1 MGDGPAVGGEVNGI
15 GGGVFQEGEPQTDLL
30 QFQLSQKIVV
40 PVVCQQDALIEI
52 GRIQRPQENIILG
65 VGHISVIYIH
75 GNLHRLLAGGL
86 VVFTQADSGAVIVQH
101 VVKVYDKTV
110 FPLPVLK
117 YPLDTPGLQVP
128 FRIRALALG
137 CLGQG
142 KVEVPIADGHTVCW
156 PVREKRDIFLK
167 QPGGLPGLQ
176 LDLVDRQRIIRVR
189 CAGECQ
195 EDEIAVVEEVA
206 AAAVEITAEVLLLGQ
221 LGDDPVIGAV
231 HVHLNQ
237 LKVILKRDT
246 VKMAVVISEGH
257 L

>member
-1 MGDGPAVGGEVNGI
+1 M
-15 GGGVFQEGEPQTDLL
+15 
-30 QFQLSQKIVV
+30 
-40 PVVCQQDALIEI
+40 
-52 GRIQRPQENIILG
+52 
-65 VGHISVIYIH
+65 
-75 GNLHRLLAGGL
+75 
-86 VVFTQADSGAVIVQH
+86 IVQH

-137 CLGQG
+137 CLG
-142 KVEVPIADGHTVCW
+142 KVEVPIADRHTVCW
-156 PVREKRDIFLK
+156 PVRVERDILLK
-167 QPGGLPGLQ
+167 QLCGFPGLQ

-221 LGDDPVIGAV
+221 LGDDPVIGAI
-231 HVHLNQ
+231 HVHLDQ